1 MTTTATRVLARHELR
16 AAFARSLSAMY
27 GREVPA
33 YTTLVE
39 VAGEVNADAFAHDPA
54 AAQRLGSL
62 DRVTAERHGAI
73 RLGTPAEMRQVAR
86 VFAALGMYPVGA
98 YDLRDASASSVPVV
112 STAFRPT
119 EPEELARNPFR
130 VFTSLLT
137 VWDEQFFDADL
148 RARLGEFLARREVF
162 GPELL
167 VLADRA
173 DAEDGLGED
182 DARRFLALATA
193 AFELSPEPVDRAW
206 YAELEAVSPVA
217 ADIGG
222 VGSTHINHLTPRV
235 LDIDDLYQRMTARGI
250 TMIDEIQ
257 GPPRW
262 DGPDVLLR
270 QTSFRALSE
279 PRAFREPDGTVAAG
293 SLRVRFGEVE
303 ARGIALTPAGR
314 ALYDDLLAEVDARL
328 ADCPPARVDA
338 ARRDAARPEAA
349 GAVGTAPTQGG
360 GDRAGVARAVWAE
373 RLPATEDG
381 LADADL
387 AFFTY
392 ALTDRG
398 RAARGAR
405 APLDTGTGPGTGTFT
420 GEREPADDRVDP
432 SDLAAAVA
440 AGLVRRDPIVYED
453 FLPRSAAGIFRSNL
467 AGGSAGSVG
476 SVGSGGARG
485 HSPGGAPGRPGGDAT
500 SPTHDRSG
508 ELTWMAEM
516 LQRPVADPADL
527 YAAQREASIA
537 AVTAALGLGA
547 RGVAGFRPPTATS
560 APSRS
565 KEKA

>member
-1 MTTTATRVLARHELR
+1 MTAGTRSRTLAQHELR

-33 YTTLVE
+33 YTTLVD
-39 VAGEVNADAFAHDPA
+39 VASAVNADAFARDPA
-54 AAQRLGSL
+54 AAGRLGSL
-62 DRVTAERHGAI
+62 PRVTAERHGAI

-86 VFAALGMYPVGA
+86 VFAALGMHPVGF

-119 EPEELARNPFR
+119 DPGELARNPFR
-130 VFTSLLT
+130 VFTSMLT
-137 VWDEQFFDADL
+137 VWDEHFFAPGL
-148 RARLGEFLARREVF
+148 RARLEEFLSRREVF

-167 VLADRA
+167 ALADRA
-173 DAEDGLGED
+173 VAEDGLDTG
-182 DARRFLALATA
+182 DAERFLALATA

-206 YAELEAVSPVA
+206 YDELARISPVA

-235 LDIDDLYQRMTARGI
+235 LDIDDLYARMTERGI

-270 QTSFRALSE
+270 QTSFRALAE
-279 PRAFREPDGTVAAG
+279 PRAFREADGTVAEG

-314 ALYDDLLAEVDARL
+314 TRYDALLAEVDERL
-328 ADCPPARVDA
+328 A
-338 ARRDAARPEAA
+338 A
-349 GAVGTAPTQGG
+349 GPGG
-360 GDRAGVARAVWAE
+360 SRADVARAVWAE
-373 RLPATEDG
+373 RLPDSEDG

-392 ALTDRG
+392 DLTDAGR
-398 RAARGAR
+398 RAAGGAEAAGAGR
-405 APLDTGTGPGTGTFT
+405 P
-420 GEREPADDRVDP
+420 VN
-432 SDLAAAVA
+432 LASALA

-467 AGGSAGSVG
+467 AD
-476 SVGSGGARG
+476 
-485 HSPGGAPGRPGGDAT
+485 GDAAPAGPAGVGHVPAADT
-500 SPTHDRSG
+500 GDGRD
-508 ELTWMAEM
+508 LAWMSEM
-516 LQRPVADPADL
+516 LGRPVADPADL
-527 YAAQREASIA
+527 YAAQRAASVA
-537 AVTAALGLGA
+537 GVTAALHLSGLRLA
-547 RGVAGFRPPTATS
+547 DPADRRATPV
-560 APSRS
+560 PSPL
-565 KEKA
+565 EEHA